1 MEPSGVD
8 LPSFP
13 APRTDPLGVADE
25 LLRLR
30 EREPVARV
38 RLPDGSEAWLV
49 TSPGVGR
56 QVLGNRRFSSDA
68 TRPGFPQ
75 TSTLRRDAPLGRTLI
90 RIDPPEHT
98 RLRRLLN
105 PDFVVSRVEALRPG
119 VARIAGALLDEV
131 VSEGPP
137 ADLVEAFARP
147 LPALVIAEV
156 LGVPDAE
163 RRHFEDLS
171 RRLVTSADGPDR
183 AIQAMEGLRDYMERL
198 VMARRATPGED
209 VLSRLV
215 ELEEAG
221 ELDHD
226 QAVDTGRLL
235 LLAGH
240 VTTANMIALGVL
252 MLLRHPA
259 QLAAVRGDPTLMR
272 AGVEELLRHQTLIQG
287 GLRRGQPRPGPGRR
301 LLRRAPGHAEP
312 PGLRLRLPPVP
323 GPAPGQGRAGR
334 GPDGSLHASPDP
346 RRRGPRGGHLVPRGR
361 VPARA
366 PSAAGHLV
374 TRLRPPTGATGGRP
388 SQRRTF
394 PVPAAPGWTSDPGRW
409 KVIEFVNT
417 PIERSYSARTL

>member
-198 VMARRATPGED
+198 VTARRATPGED

-287 GLRRGQPRPGPGRR
+287 GLRRVATEDVELGGRR
-301 LLRRAPGHAEP
+301 IRAGDGVVVAIAAANRDPALGGDCFDVHRGTRNHLAFGYGFHQCLGQHLARVELDVALTAVSTRLP
-312 PGLRLRLPPVP
+312 TLAVAVPEADISFREDGFLHGLRALP
-323 GPAPGQGRAGR
+323 
-334 GPDGSLHASPDP
+334 
-346 RRRGPRGGHLVPRGR
+346 
-361 VPARA
+361 
-366 PSAAGHLV
+366 V
-374 TRLRPPTGATGGRP
+374 T
-388 SQRRTF
+388 
-394 PVPAAPGWTSDPGRW
+394 W
-409 KVIEFVNT
+409 
-417 PIERSYSARTL
+417 